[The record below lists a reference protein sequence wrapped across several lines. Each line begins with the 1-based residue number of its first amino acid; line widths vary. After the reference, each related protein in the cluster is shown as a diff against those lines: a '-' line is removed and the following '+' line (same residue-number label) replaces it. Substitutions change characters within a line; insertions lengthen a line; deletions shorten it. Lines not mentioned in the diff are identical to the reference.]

1 VFIDVDADTS
11 RVAEILNTSS
21 GSKLIFASHGKYLLE
36 VPAES
41 RRRVAAPFLAS
52 PEFLPFACV
61 KTTQSTPRAVMVGAQ
76 A

>member
-1 VFIDVDADTS
+1 VG
-11 RVAEILNTSS
+11 EILKTFP
-21 GSKLIFASHGKYLLE
+21 GSKLIFASHGKFLLE

-41 RRRVAAPFLAS
+41 RRQPTLPAFGI

-61 KTTQSTPRAVMVGAQ
+61 KTTRNAPRPERVVAQ